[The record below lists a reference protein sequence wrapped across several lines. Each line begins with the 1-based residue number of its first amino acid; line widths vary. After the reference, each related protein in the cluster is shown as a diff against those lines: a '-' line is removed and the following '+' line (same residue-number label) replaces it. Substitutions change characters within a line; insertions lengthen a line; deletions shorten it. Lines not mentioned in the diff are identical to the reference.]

1 MKILSA
7 MAVGTMALFASG
19 VSFAQNG
26 SMMNGGASGDGWMNG
41 FGAMGGYGGVWLPA
55 LLIIA
60 VVGIVA
66 FVVAQKRK

>member
-7 MAVGTMALFASG
+7 TAVGTMALFASG

-41 FGAMGGYGGVWLPA
+41 YGAMDGYGGIWLPA
-55 LLIIA
+55 LLVIA

-66 FVVAQKRK
+66 LAIAQKRK